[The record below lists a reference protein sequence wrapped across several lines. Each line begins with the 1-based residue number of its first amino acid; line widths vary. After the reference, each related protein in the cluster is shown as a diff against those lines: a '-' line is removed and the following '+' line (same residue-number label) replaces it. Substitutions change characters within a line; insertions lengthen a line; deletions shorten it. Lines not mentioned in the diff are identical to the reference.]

1 MKITFEWTSGTASD
15 NMVKALNANHIKF
28 YRNHYM
34 SLCVSLND
42 SERVLDYRHVS
53 GDTYEI
59 VEKVLRYRQEPEIME
74 LDF

>member
-15 NMVKALNANHIKF
+15 NMVKALKANGISH
-28 YRNHYM
+28 YRNHFF
-34 SLCVSLND
+34 SLCVSLGNR
-42 SERVLDYRHVS
+42 ERVLDYRHVC

-59 VEKVLRYRQEPEIME
+59 VEKVLRYRQEPELRE